1 MSISMKSSLIM
12 PVRPGM
18 SRLSDEISPNEVSLA
33 ICTAREPG
41 TLKRGRKKGLKTKGT
56 KKKSGWKLL
65 KGKVRPL
72 KKKKRAAKKKMGAVV
87 KFKKGGKAA
96 SRKRAARRLAKM
108 LDQEN
113 IEAIAREILSAKT
126 RLREIRA
133 AADSSEATP
142 APTEPEIVPTPL
154 AQLRR
159 SRAAMLSYDK
169 AWAEFR
175 SIIYS
180 ALRTTDPDT
189 IPETI
194 LDTLDIK
201 DVTNRLWKRTRYLLV
216 KMLDGK
222 SAYYHRVM
230 LHPESADSSEWKE
243 LLSSLELGKVPPSE
257 DLTFGSLL
265 NLKLLRATD
274 KEAFPEYATRWEQAV
289 WNLTKVICESWDYDP
304 VLKVLSKSDA

>member
-1 MSISMKSSLIM
+1 MG
-12 PVRPGM
+12 GM

-41 TLKRGRKKGLKTKGT
+41 TLKRGRKKGLKAKGT

-113 IEAIAREILSAKT
+113 IEAIP
-126 RLREIRA
+126 REIRA
-133 AADSSEATP
+133 AADSAEATP

-189 IPETI
+189 
-194 LDTLDIK
+194 
-201 DVTNRLWKRTRYLLV
+201 
-216 KMLDGK
+216 
-222 SAYYHRVM
+222 
-230 LHPESADSSEWKE
+230 
-243 LLSSLELGKVPPSE
+243 
-257 DLTFGSLL
+257 
-265 NLKLLRATD
+265 
-274 KEAFPEYATRWEQAV
+274 
-289 WNLTKVICESWDYDP
+289 
-304 VLKVLSKSDA
+304 